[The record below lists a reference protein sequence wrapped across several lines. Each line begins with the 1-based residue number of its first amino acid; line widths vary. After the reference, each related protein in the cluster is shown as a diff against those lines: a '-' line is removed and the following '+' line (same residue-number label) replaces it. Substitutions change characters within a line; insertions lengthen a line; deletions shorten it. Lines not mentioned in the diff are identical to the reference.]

1 MLHQSDYDFWRV
13 YCHNPNISP
22 RVPRQHKVFTV
33 SEAAVEYQDNLGY
46 EGDVRVKPKSL
57 AVSVS
62 RTELLNSEENA

>member
-1 MLHQSDYDFWRV
+1 
-13 YCHNPNISP
+13 
-22 RVPRQHKVFTV
+22 VFTV